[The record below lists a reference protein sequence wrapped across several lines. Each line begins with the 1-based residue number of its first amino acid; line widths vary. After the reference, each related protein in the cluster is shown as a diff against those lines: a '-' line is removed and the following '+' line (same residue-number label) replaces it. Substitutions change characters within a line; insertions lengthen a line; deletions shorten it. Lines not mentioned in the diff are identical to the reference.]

1 MVKKAKKPQ
10 KTAAQKEEDE
20 NYPTP
25 TSLCLAIT
33 AKVKELVTGADVGR
47 FNLLEPSAGAGS
59 MVRAMA
65 ATWPGRP
72 IVAVDPR
79 PKHKGMCE
87 AAGAS
92 LFFPGTFE
100 SLIADHW
107 QVFPAVQEVLST
119 QQILAVGNP
128 PFSLAQKHL
137 ELMFKNF
144 SKGSYICFLLRFGF
158 LGGKERNLSF
168 WDFQGLPYLRY
179 LVPITP
185 RPSFVKGRNDNSEYG
200 LFIWKVGNTEPA
212 EIKSAIVWE
221 K

>member
-1 MVKKAKKPQ
+1 VKSTKKAKKAP

-25 TSLCLAIT
+25 MPLCLAIT
-33 AKVKELVTGADVGR
+33 AKVKELVTGTDVER
-47 FNLLEPSAGAGS
+47 FNILEPSAGAGHF
-59 MVRAMA
+59 VRAIN
-65 ATWPGRP
+65 ATWPGSP
-72 IVAVDPR
+72 IIAVDPR
-79 PKHKGMCE
+79 PKHQGLCE
-87 AAGAS
+87 AAGAT
-92 LFFPGTFE
+92 LFYPGMFE
-100 SLIADHW
+100 SFVAKESKSFNDGK
-107 QVFPAVQEVLST
+107 VL
-119 QQILAVGNP
+119 LAVGNP

-137 ELMFKNF
+137 ELMFKTF
-144 SKGSYICFLLRFGF
+144 PPGSYINFLLRFGF
-158 LGGKERNLSF
+158 MGGKERNLSF

-212 EIKSAIVWE
+212 EIKPAIVWE